1 LKAHTKNP
9 GWSRPKIFGR
19 LYGNIIFIIY
29 AGMFCLGYWYLMT
42 AGKLQ
47 ANAYILM
54 EPVTLIAVAEFM
66 LAAALVLIS
75 IERFIG
81 DWRRA
86 RGQSDKG

>member
-1 LKAHTKNP
+1 MKAHTKNL

-19 LYGNIIFIIY
+19 LYANIIFIIY

-66 LAAALVLIS
+66 LAGVLILIS
-75 IERFIG
+75 IERFID

-86 RGQSDKG
+86 RR